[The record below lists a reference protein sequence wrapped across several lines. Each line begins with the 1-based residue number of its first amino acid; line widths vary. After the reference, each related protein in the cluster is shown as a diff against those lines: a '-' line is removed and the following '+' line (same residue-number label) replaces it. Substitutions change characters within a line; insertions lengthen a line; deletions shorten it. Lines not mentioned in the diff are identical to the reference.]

1 MPSLDHRL
9 GYAPNI
15 ELLGEIRPTSHLYTP
30 PRIRRTKLEEAKDKL
45 QDVMQT
51 RELRHAV
58 DSTFRHYTGFDQ
70 LPHQPEGGYLI
81 PAETWTSKWGH
92 VVTREQIQNGAFV
105 VSLAGT
111 VWQQFVDPYGRKMM
125 SYYEDPKANGGAVD
139 WFLSEMKKQKFDWT
153 NRYQIIPGNI
163 YGY

>member
-30 PRIRRTKLEEAKDKL
+30 PRICRTKLEEAKVKL

-51 RELRHAV
+51 TALRPP
-58 DSTFRHYTGFDQ
+58 TFFNPKTGASFSASD
-70 LPHQPEGGYLI
+70 LQPK
-81 PAETWTSKWGH
+81 TWTSKWGH
-92 VVTREQIQNGAFV
+92 VVTQEQIQNGAFV

-111 VWQQFVDPYGRKMM
+111 VWQQFVDSYGRKMM

-139 WFLSEMKKQKFDWT
+139 WFLSEMKKQKSDWT